1 MRYARLG
8 DLLISAGLITQ
19 EQLESA
25 LKNQKITKNRL
36 GKELIEEGI
45 ITESQLIEALQM
57 QLGVEAIDLSTA
69 SISPQLTE
77 ILPKNIAK
85 KHGLVP
91 VKLIGNALYIAM
103 SDPLN
108 FVAIEDVKNATRKR
122 VIPMIATADS
132 IEREIATLYGNEG
145 AARAIEEMK
154 REISDTPSFAMDNV
168 NSLENDNQS
177 APTIR
182 LVNSLIERAIVE
194 HASDIHLEPEED
206 ELRVRMRIDGLLKT
220 IMSVPKNLQSSVISR
235 LKIMGN
241 MDITERKVPQDGR
254 SNVRIKN
261 SDIDLRMSTIPTIN
275 GEKFVIRILDKN
287 SQLLSK

>member
-1 MRYARLG
+1 MCIRDR
-8 DLLISAGLITQ
+8 
-19 EQLESA
+19 
-25 LKNQKITKNRL
+25 
-36 GKELIEEGI
+36 
-45 ITESQLIEALQM
+45 
-57 QLGVEAIDLSTA
+57 
-69 SISPQLTE
+69 LTE

-182 LVNSLIERAIVE
+182 LVKMCIRDRN
-194 HASDIHLEPEED
+194 
-206 ELRVRMRIDGLLKT
+206 
-220 IMSVPKNLQSSVISR
+220 
-235 LKIMGN
+235 
-241 MDITERKVPQDGR
+241 
-254 SNVRIKN
+254 NV
-261 SDIDLRMSTIPTIN
+261 
-275 GEKFVIRILDKN
+275 
-287 SQLLSK
+287 